1 MKAYTVKLQG
11 TTPML
16 FGRQYVLPKLQKESS
31 AEYEERTWRERMHT
45 NDRGEVVLNPL
56 SLKNCLRDAAK
67 YLGESIPGKG
77 KSTYTKHFKSGVM
90 VFNAIEVKDT
100 QGNSIRQA
108 DVQPLLLNVPSDGMT
123 GGTKRVPK
131 FFPQVKE
138 GWQGAVE
145 ISVLDETIT
154 LDVLKRHLTEAG
166 NFIGLGAMRVA
177 NGGISGRFKVVSIT
191 ENK

>member
-1 MKAYTVKLQG
+1 
-11 TTPML
+11 ML
-16 FGRQYVLPKLQKESS
+16 FGKQYVVAKLSKESH
-31 AEYEERTWRERMHT
+31 AEYEERTWRERAHADAT
-45 NDRGEVVLNPL
+45 GNIYLNPL

-90 VFNAIEVKDT
+90 VFEPVMLKDAAGITIKRDEIE
-100 QGNSIRQA
+100 
-108 DVQPLLLNVPSDGMT
+108 PLLLNVPSDGQT

-138 GWQGAVE
+138 GWQGTVE
-145 ISVLDETIT
+145 ISVLDDTIT
-154 LDVLKRHLTEAG
+154 KDVLLRHLTEAG

-177 NGGISGRFKVVSIT
+177 NGGISGRFKVVSLT
-191 ENK
+191 EVK